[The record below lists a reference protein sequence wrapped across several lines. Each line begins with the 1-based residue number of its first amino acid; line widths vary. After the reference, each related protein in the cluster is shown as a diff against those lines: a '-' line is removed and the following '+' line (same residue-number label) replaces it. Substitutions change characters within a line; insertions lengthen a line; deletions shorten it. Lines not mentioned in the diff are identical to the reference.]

1 MSTALYVLFASGLI
15 LIVLFFLFK
24 AESARGKR
32 FILGSARGALDMRL
46 SLYFKD
52 KHHWRRHIGASSLRL
67 FLHFVLHHMISG
79 ILFAIKSVEGRLS
92 KLKRHNR
99 LIAKKITSGGNSHL
113 RSIAKHK
120 EENALSPEEREA
132 RNERS
137 LND

>member
-1 MSTALYVLFASGLI
+1 MTLPLYLMLAFGLI

-24 AESARGKR
+24 VETVKGKR
-32 FILGSARGALDMRL
+32 LILGSTRTAIDAKL

-52 KHHWRRHIGASSLRL
+52 NHLWRKYIGGSSLQLL
-67 FLHFVLHHMISG
+67 FHFLLHHTISG
-79 ILFAIKSVEGRLS
+79 ILFIIKSVEERLR

-99 LIAKKITSGGNSHL
+99 LIAKKITDGGSHL
-113 RSIAKHK
+113 RTIAKHK
-120 EENALSPEEREA
+120 EEVALTQDEKDV